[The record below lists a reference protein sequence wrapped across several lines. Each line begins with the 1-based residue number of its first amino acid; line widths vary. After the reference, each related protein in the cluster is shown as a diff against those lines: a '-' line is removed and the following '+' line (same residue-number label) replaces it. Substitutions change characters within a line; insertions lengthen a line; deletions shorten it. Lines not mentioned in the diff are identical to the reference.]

1 MTFSYK
7 EDFFEKHGKKYDY
20 LSEED
25 FDIIKECLHCIPFK
39 GTLLDLG
46 CGSGATGERLR
57 SLFSELTIIGTDI
70 CLPLLEWVDFY
81 KCQSDASC
89 LPFRDNSFD
98 CIIAAASFHH
108 FPNIEKTVK
117 ECSRCLK
124 SGGVFLAYDPNKF
137 HPQRIVMMTS
147 PLRYFF
153 YKTGDHAISPMHFRK
168 MLIKE
173 SFKRINI
180 RYVAFRGKRAS
191 LLAGLN
197 YKITSYLSVS
207 RLRPIL
213 PLTAPWF
220 IITAIKS

>member
-1 MTFSYK
+1 MSLFYGK
-7 EDFFEKHGKKYDY
+7 YFFDRYQGPFRCI
-20 LSEED
+20 SEGD
-25 FDIIKECLHCIPFK
+25 FDRIWDCFPIHPPK
-39 GTLLDLG
+39 GKVLDLA
-46 CGSGATGERLR
+46 CGSGELGTQLQA
-57 SLFSELTIIGTDI
+57 LFSTLSLIGAD
-70 CLPLLEWVDFY
+70 LSLNLLKWANFP
-81 KCQSDASC
+81 KCQSDALD

-98 CIIAAASFHH
+98 CIVAGAAFHH
-108 FPNIEKTVK
+108 FPSIKKVIK

-124 SGGVFLAYDPNKF
+124 PEGIFFAYDPNKF
-137 HPQRIVMMTS
+137 HPQRLIMMTN
-147 PLRYFF
+147 PLRHIF
-153 YKTGDHAISPMHFRK
+153 YRNGDHAISPMHFRK